1 MKNKNIIIAIII
13 TAIIAGG
20 LGFWGGK
27 ATAGSNSNSATAG
40 QSARSGGFGS
50 GNFAGRGAGAGGMA
64 TAGSVVSNDGS
75 SLTISLR
82 DGSSKIVFFS
92 ASTTVL
98 KTTTGSSADLTSGTN
113 VLVSGKTNT
122 DGSVTASSIQ
132 IRPAS
137 GF

>member
-1 MKNKNIIIAIII
+1 MKNKNIVIAVII

-27 ATAGSNSNSATAG
+27 ATAGSCSVSATAG
-40 QSARSGGFGS
+40 QSARS

-98 KTTTGSSADLTSGTN
+98 KATTGSSADLTSGTN
-113 VLVSGKTNT
+113 VVVSGKTNT

-132 IRPAS
+132 IRPTS